1 MSFAKTLSEKALGL
15 SIDTLPSEAVHI
27 SLRAVA
33 DTIGVALAGCSTPYL
48 RSLETVLEIDTA
60 PGAATLWGAGGRK
73 ASVLHA
79 AMING
84 VAAHA
89 LDFDDCSTTMGGHP
103 SAPVVP
109 AVLALAETEGATAA
123 EMIEAYITGVEVETR
138 LARGLLPHHYEKGWH
153 PTATLGVFGAAA
165 ASARLLKFDADGMA
179 NTLAMAVSRASG
191 LKSNFGTPVKP
202 MHVGQAAH
210 NGLLAALL
218 TRKGMTANPEA
229 FEHNYGF
236 FNLFNG
242 AGTYDADAI
251 LDGWDGPLE
260 LLDPGIAI
268 KQHPCCGSAHSA
280 IDAALALVDEHGLF
294 APEEIRSVETRTHE
308 RRLAHTNRPE
318 PKSGLDAKFSVQF
331 LTAKALTSGRIR
343 LGDFA
348 DDAFL
353 TPDVAKILP
362 HVRSDAHREDDA
374 YRGEVSVTMKNGSV
388 RSAAASTKFGRGP
401 TNPMSDETLREKFV
415 DCASDVLGRSG
426 ADAAFTACLGLKPR
440 DRLTDL
446 MHRVAGP
453 DAVKGQ

>member
-33 DTIGVALAGCSTPYL
+33 DTIGVALAGCSAPYL
-48 RSLETVLEIDTA
+48 RSLETVLETDAA

-109 AVLALAETEGATAA
+109 AVLALAESEGATAA
-123 EMIEAYITGVEVETR
+123 EMIEAYVTGVEVETR

-153 PTATLGVFGAAA
+153 PTATLGVFGVAA

-179 NTLAMAVSRASG
+179 NTLAMAVSMASG

-242 AGTYDADAI
+242 VGTYDAAAI

-294 APEEIRSVETRTHE
+294 APDDIHSVETRTK
-308 RRLAHTNRPE
+308 R
-318 PKSGLDAKFSVQF
+318 K
-331 LTAKALTSGRIR
+331 
-343 LGDFA
+343 
-348 DDAFL
+348 
-353 TPDVAKILP
+353 
-362 HVRSDAHREDDA
+362 
-374 YRGEVSVTMKNGSV
+374 
-388 RSAAASTKFGRGP
+388 
-401 TNPMSDETLREKFV
+401 
-415 DCASDVLGRSG
+415 
-426 ADAAFTACLGLKPR
+426 
-440 DRLTDL
+440 
-446 MHRVAGP
+446 
-453 DAVKGQ
+453 

>member
-1 MSFAKTLSEKALGL
+1 MSFAKSLSEKAMGL
-15 SIDTLPSEAVHI
+15 SLDSLPSEAVHI
-27 SLRAVA
+27 SLRAIA
-33 DTIGVALAGCSTPYL
+33 DTVGVALAGRSAPYL
-48 RSLETVLEIDTA
+48 RSLETVLEVDAA
-60 PGAATLWGAGGRK
+60 PGEATLWGAGGRK

-109 AVLALAETEGATAA
+109 AVLALAETLGATMAQTV
-123 EMIEAYITGVEVETR
+123 EAYITGVEVETR

-165 ASARLLKFDADGMA
+165 ASARMLGLGVDGMA
-179 NTLAMAVSRASG
+179 NTLAMTVSMASG

-210 NGLLAALL
+210 NGVLAALL
-218 TRKGMTANPEA
+218 TQNGMSANLEA

-294 APEEIRSVETRTHE
+294 APEAIQSVLTRTHE

-331 LTAKALTSGRIR
+331 LTAKALTEGQIR

-353 TPDVAKILP
+353 TAPVAKVLP
-362 HVRSDAHREDDA
+362 KVRSEAHREDDA
-374 YRGEVSVTMKNGSV
+374 YLGEVAVTMRNGSV
-388 RSAAASTKFGRGP
+388 RSATASTKFGRGP
-401 TNPMSDETLREKFV
+401 TNPMSDETLRGKFV
-415 DCASDVLGRSG
+415 DCASDVLGQEA
-426 ADAAFTACLGLKPR
+426 ADAAFTVILGLKPR
-440 DRLTDL
+440 DGLTDL
-446 MHRVAGP
+446 MRGVEGP
-453 DAVKGQ
+453 GVGKGQ